1 MRFSVDAH
9 AIGRKLT
16 GNEVYIRNLLKEF
29 DALDGASEFIAY
41 VSDPG
46 ASLVLPSRFHTRRVS
61 ANPFIRL
68 GWDLASCVR
77 RDRPHLLHVQYTAPV
92 FCGAPTVVSV
102 HDVSFLEHPEYFPPA
117 RAFQLR
123 TTVRRSVAR
132 AARILTPSHYSAR
145 AIRGYFNLPDE
156 KVVITPNGVSSRF
169 RPIPRE
175 QAEAFVRARFRI
187 PGPYVLTVG
196 DLQPRKNQAGLIR
209 AFQSLL
215 EAKPSLPQQLVLTG
229 KDSLYGSEVRSLAA
243 RFPFPGRVQ
252 FTGFVSD
259 DDLVKLY
266 AGCDVFAFP
275 SFYEGFGLP
284 ILEAMACGRAVAC
297 SSTTACGE
305 VADSAA
311 ILFDPASVD
320 DIARSL
326 HDLLVDT
333 ELRSRMERLGLQRA
347 SQFHWR
353 QTAERT
359 LHVYHEVA
367 GAAHEIVA
375 SRRSVAVPH

>member
-16 GNEVYIRNLLKEF
+16 GNEVYIRNLLVEF

-41 VSDPG
+41 VSEPG
-46 ASLVLPSRFHTRRVS
+46 ASLALPSRFSTRRVS

-68 GWDLASCVR
+68 GWDLAHCVR
-77 RDRPHLLHVQYTAPV
+77 RDRPHVLHVQYTAPV
-92 FCGAPTVVSV
+92 LCGVPTVVSV
-102 HDVSFLEHPEYFPPA
+102 HDVSFLEHPEYFPTA

-145 AIRGYFNLPDE
+145 AIRRYFDLPEE

-175 QAEAFVRARFRI
+175 QAETFVRARFGI

-209 AFQSLL
+209 AFQALL
-215 EAKPSLPQQLVLTG
+215 QAKPALSQHLVLTG
-229 KDSLYGSEVRSLAA
+229 KDSWYGSEVRNLAL
-243 RFPFPGRVQ
+243 RFPFPGRVH

-311 ILFDPASVD
+311 ILFDPASVES
-320 DIARSL
+320 IARAL

-333 ELRSRMERLGLQRA
+333 ELRARMERLGLQRA

-353 QTAERT
+353 RTAEKT
-359 LHVYHEVA
+359 LQVYHEVA
-367 GAAHEIVA
+367 GTSNPVETRKSSITV
-375 SRRSVAVPH
+375 RR